1 VEGQADELAKGLKR
15 ARERAHLSQRK
26 LATKAG
32 LDASYIAMLEGGKRK
47 PSTEAIEK
55 LADALGMPS
64 SLLLLLCAEKADLRG
79 IQAGE
84 SRNCLNS
91 SSQPCGRVTVNS
103 TEPVRWQ
110 PGRLVSVR
118 RLGQLLG
125 LPPSVLQA
133 AADSADRYYRSF
145 QKRLVKNGRLKL
157 RQIDHPTGLLEMIQ
171 KRIKERILATF
182 TFPEIHE
189 TAA

>member
-1 VEGQADELAKGLKR
+1 MNYAKGLKR

-79 IQAGE
+79 IQAG
-84 SRNCLNS
+84 
-91 SSQPCGRVTVNS
+91 RVK
-103 TEPVRWQ
+103 ELFEL
-110 PGRLVSVR
+110 LV
-118 RLGQLLG
+118 
-125 LPPSVLQA
+125 A
-133 AADSADRYYRSF
+133 ALREGDR
-145 QKRLVKNGRLKL
+145 
-157 RQIDHPTGLLEMIQ
+157 E
-171 KRIKERILATF
+171 
-182 TFPEIHE
+182 
-189 TAA
+189 